1 MGRYVQNQRRC
12 HLLYDLRFSSS
23 SKEGDRIGE
32 RIFGEYHQCIE
43 HLWNHKEPPESLLL
57 QFLKSSCYSSHATD
71 G

>member
-32 RIFGEYHQCIE
+32 GIFGEYHQYIE
-43 HLWNHKEPPESLLL
+43 HLGNHEEPPESLLL
-57 QFLKSSCYSSHATD
+57 
-71 G
+71 